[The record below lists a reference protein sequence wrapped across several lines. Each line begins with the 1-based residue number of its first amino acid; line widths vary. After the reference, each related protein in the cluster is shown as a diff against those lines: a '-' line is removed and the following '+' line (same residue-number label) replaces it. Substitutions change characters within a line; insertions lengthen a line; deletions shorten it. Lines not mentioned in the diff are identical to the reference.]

1 MLSINSNF
9 ESGNIIVKSIQDNHA
24 YLEIKKDPYIKD
36 KKQNKYQ
43 YWFYFKA
50 NNVLNKKH
58 TFIIQNLQIIPNPW
72 DKNND
77 WYGLNICYS

>member
-36 KKQNKYQ
+36 QKQKKYQ

-50 NNVLNKKH
+50 KNVLNKKIYFH
-58 TFIIQNLQIIPNPW
+58 
-72 DKNND
+72 
-77 WYGLNICYS
+77 YSEFTNYT

>member
-36 KKQNKYQ
+36 QKQKKYQ
-43 YWFYFKA
+43 YWCI
-50 NNVLNKKH
+50 L
-58 TFIIQNLQIIPNPW
+58 
-72 DKNND
+72 
-77 WYGLNICYS
+77 